1 MMIIMNKKLTI
12 LKIIIY
18 YILYIIQMSNFF
30 KKISKG
36 TTNMFSKI
44 DKGADNM
51 FSKAKNFGTKVGSNL
66 ENVGDKVAGIG
77 RQAGNFLEKNS
88 RMIGQSAGDIAA
100 MAGAPE
106 LSQQFV
112 QAGNMGKEM
121 GQRLK
126 QGSQAIRDAS
136 NRTGSLIR
144 SQVQNASD
152 KAMMAKSNLSN
163 QINSKIGMA
172 QQQALQARSQAL
184 SGLNNMT
191 ESINPSFH

>member
-1 MMIIMNKKLTI
+1 
-12 LKIIIY
+12 
-18 YILYIIQMSNFF
+18 
-30 KKISKG
+30 
-36 TTNMFSKI
+36 
-44 DKGADNM
+44 
-51 FSKAKNFGTKVGSNL
+51 
-66 ENVGDKVAGIG
+66 
-77 RQAGNFLEKNS
+77 
-88 RMIGQSAGDIAA
+88 
-100 MAGAPE
+100 
-106 LSQQFV
+106 
-112 QAGNMGKEM
+112 MGKEM

>member
-1 MMIIMNKKLTI
+1 
-12 LKIIIY
+12 
-18 YILYIIQMSNFF
+18 MSNFF

-66 ENVGDKVAGIG
+66 ENVGDKVAGVG
-77 RQAGNFLEKNS
+77 RQAGNFLEKNL

>member
-1 MMIIMNKKLTI
+1 MIIMNKKLTI
-12 LKIIIY
+12 LKLIIY

-51 FSKAKNFGTKVGSNL
+51 FSKAKSFGNKVGSNI
-66 ENVGDKVAGIG
+66 ENVGDKVAGVG

-88 RMIGQSAGDIAA
+88 RMIGQTAGDLAA

-106 LSQQFV
+106 MSQQFV

-126 QGSQAIRDAS
+126 QGSEAIRDAS
-136 NRTGSLIR
+136 NRTGSLVR

>member
-1 MMIIMNKKLTI
+1 MAHFFKKLSSNTSNMFH
-12 LKIIIY
+12 KVDKGA
-18 YILYIIQMSNFF
+18 SNFF
-30 KKISKG
+30 TKSAPAFGNKIS
-36 TTNMFSKI
+36 
-44 DKGADNM
+44 
-51 FSKAKNFGTKVGSNL
+51 SNL
-66 ENVGDKVAGIG
+66 ENVGDKVAGVG

-88 RMIGQSAGDIAA
+88 RLIGQSAGDLAA

-126 QGSQAIRDAS
+126 QGSTAIRDAS
-136 NRTGSLIR
+136 NRTGSLVR
-144 SQVQNASD
+144 SQIQNVSD

-172 QQQALQARSQAL
+172 QQQALQARSQAM
-184 SGLNNMT
+184 SGLNNLN
-191 ESINPSFH
+191 SIQMESFH

>member
-66 ENVGDKVAGIG
+66 ENVGDKVAGVG